1 MVRKGGFGT
10 EKTGIGKGNVFSIF
24 EFREQKSEVGRDE
37 LSYFLFLTFL
47 ILVNIKYLQNI
58 FCVYFQNTLQIH
70 NTFCLITIQKV
81 KMQEMK
87 MRLPNSP

>member
-47 ILVNIKYLQNI
+47 ILVNIKYLSKYIQRI
-58 FCVYFQNTLQIH
+58 FSKHFT
-70 NTFCLITIQKV
+70 
-81 KMQEMK
+81 
-87 MRLPNSP
+87 NS